1 MVGGA
6 PRAAPDPLRSAGL
19 LRRRFAIQLVPWTV
33 LGRPSRK
40 PLILHDPERPAREV
54 QHGRLFTAPA
64 SAAFQLEARVLLQ
77 FEKCELLGGL
87 RIS

>member
-1 MVGGA
+1 MVRRGLA
-6 PRAAPDPLRSAGL
+6 RPPVPLHSKAVKRVYWADRKSG
-19 LRRRFAIQLVPWTV
+19 
-33 LGRPSRK
+33 K